1 MVFGVRSRVTTV
13 IDQGGSSCMTLQ
25 EFRHFIVEKA
35 ETQVYAFLSAYLVG
49 GLEGHFYPN
58 LYSPSGVDIDATVA
72 SAKAN
77 KSLTIELDRPLVM
90 SEQAEKFLAQW
101 EFEHIADSDPVARS
115 HREEEARRL
124 ALRCR
129 EDAGKAGI
137 SSQDLEAAAEGNL
150 IGNMLQA
157 LDDAEFRQ
165 MYRDQLADQEISA
178 CSRNSSGSFAIFAD
192 RVFRISRTYVT
203 RSNP

>member
-1 MVFGVRSRVTTV
+1 
-13 IDQGGSSCMTLQ
+13 
-25 EFRHFIVEKA
+25 
-35 ETQVYAFLSAYLVG
+35 
-49 GLEGHFYPN
+49 
-58 LYSPSGVDIDATVA
+58 
-72 SAKAN
+72 
-77 KSLTIELDRPLVM
+77 
-90 SEQAEKFLAQW
+90 LAQW

-157 LDDAEFRQ
+157 LDE
-165 MYRDQLADQEISA
+165 
-178 CSRNSSGSFAIFAD
+178 NSGRCTAMSWLTKKKIE
-192 RVFRISRTYVT
+192 RVDL
-203 RSNP
+203 NP